1 MEIKVNSCYEEEFFI
16 SDNLVQQFANLTGDI
31 NPLHSDNEFVKK
43 TKFGQRIAH
52 GGILFGLLSRIL
64 GTKFPGG
71 GTVYIYQNLNFLLPV
86 YPNTKV
92 KVMIKVK
99 EVLPKFGVVLHQQIW
114 NSTGELV
121 CEGEAKIKLPEWCML
136 KN

>member
-1 MEIKVNSCYEEEFFI
+1 MEVKLDSSYEEEFFI
-16 SDNLVQQFANLTGDI
+16 SDELVRQFANLTGDI
-31 NPLHSDNEFVKK
+31 NPLHTDNEFVKK
-43 TKFGQRIAH
+43 TKFGQCIAH

-71 GTVYIYQNLNFLLPV
+71 GTVYIYQNMNFLLPV

-92 KVMIKVK
+92 RVMIKVK
-99 EVLPKFGVVLHQQIW
+99 EILPKFSVVLQQQIW
-114 NSTGELV
+114 NSNNELV
-121 CEGEAKIKLPEWCML
+121 CEGEAKIKLPEWCII